1 MKSPVTPVLLAWL
14 LFGLLGCSGGAPT
27 LDLGDQSSGYF
38 VWAVVHHT
46 YEAADLDKA
55 VAYADEGLARYG
67 DTARRMQASLSEFPP
82 TDPPESAY
90 EYDTLNAVGFI
101 AFVRADA
108 LQRKGDLAGAKA
120 SYSMVV
126 EEFGYAQ
133 IQDLGEWKGEARSVP
148 RDAQGFLRLA
158 DVAKLRLA
166 EIEAGGD

>member
-1 MKSPVTPVLLAWL
+1 MKPLVTPILLVWL
-14 LFGLLGCSGGAPT
+14 LFGALGCSGGAPS

-38 VWAVVHHT
+38 VWAVVHNT
-46 YEAADLDKA
+46 FEEVDLDKA
-55 VAYADEGLARYG
+55 VAYADTGLERYG
-67 DTARRMQASLSEFPP
+67 DEARRMQSSLSDFPL

-90 EYDTLNAVGFI
+90 EYDTLNEVGFI
-101 AFVRADA
+101 AFVRGEA
-108 LQRKGDLAGAKA
+108 LRQKGDLAGARD

-126 EEFGYAQ
+126 DEFGFAQ
-133 IQDLGEWKGEARSVP
+133 VQDLGEWKDEARSVP